1 VLFEPRLIKYASQF
15 IKTLRLLYKFRKA
28 FRRLRITCETIS
40 QKKAIE
46 EDLFLYDLYMQNATD
61 LIKKKNIES
70 GTNRYLSKG
79 LYSTTFS
86 SIQDMNA
93 FSFLE
98 FIIPLI
104 TPIYRFRFQM
114 DKMIQPFK
122 ENIMIDHVNDILYK
136 NGHYKIKIDN
146 DFIQSKNIVLA
157 TQIDWSKR
165 FAGVEKTNLP
175 VNTHMLHVRGSPRD
189 FISRKGYQLFGP
201 PSNVQA
207 IANLKDGTYLFYYK
221 NKQPLLNQ
229 FFNNPQILAK
239 RDWNPAG
246 TINGHTLIESNRGN
260 NMFLIGDFNIA
271 GLEEAYI
278 TGIYAANKIIQ

>member
-1 VLFEPRLIKYASQF
+1 MLFESGLIQYSAQF
-15 IKTLRLLYKFRKA
+15 IKALRVLYKFRKA
-28 FRRLRITCETIS
+28 FRRFRKTCEKIS
-40 QKKAIE
+40 QKEAVEKNP
-46 EDLFLYDLYMQNATD
+46 FLYDLYMQNATD
-61 LIKKKNIES
+61 FIQKKNIES

-86 SIQDMNA
+86 SIHDMNA

-104 TPIYRFRFQM
+104 TPIYRFRFEM
-114 DKMIQPFK
+114 DKMINPFK
-122 ENIMIDHVNDILYK
+122 ENITIGHVDDLTYK
-136 NGHYKIKIDN
+136 NGHYKIKIESN
-146 DFIQSKNIVLA
+146 FIQSKNIVLA

-175 VNTHMLHVRGSPRD
+175 VKTHLLHVKGSPKH
-189 FISRKGYQLFGP
+189 FISKKDYQLFGP

-207 IANLKDGTYLFYYK
+207 IANLKDGTHLFYYK
-221 NKQPLLNQ
+221 NKQPSLNQ
-229 FFNNPQILAK
+229 FFNNPHIIAK
-239 RDWNPAG
+239 KDWNPVG

-260 NMFLIGDFNIA
+260 NMYLIGDFNLA

-278 TGIYAANKIIQ
+278 TGIYAANQITT